1 MPSAKRSQALPW
13 AVYPLYTIVFIDVL
27 GYTFLIPLLPALQKH
42 FAAPSYMMGALI
54 SVTAACA
61 TISSPLWGYLS
72 DKVGRKSV
80 LMSSQGFTLGGYVL
94 IALAGNIPM
103 LFASRIVAGLGGGNL
118 GVAQSY
124 IVDVVREDQRERAL
138 AWGTAAFGL
147 GFVVGPVLSGLLL
160 KFGLSAPFWAAAAL
174 EAINVV
180 FTLFFLPRSQPQAS
194 SEHRR
199 GLLHEFVRRPMLS
212 LLTQQFLYIFSF
224 TYFFTCFGLYLDRQ
238 LRVGAS
244 GAAFLLGAAG
254 AVGAAVLIFGV
265 DPLSKRFG
273 AVALTQAAFLVA
285 FVSYALL
292 GFVTSLGLFAVM
304 LVLWA
309 ASGSALRPTL
319 SKLIADKA
327 PGERRGA
334 VLGFADSLNNL
345 SMIFAP
351 AMASTIVG
359 LNPRLSG
366 IIPALC
372 AAGGFV
378 VGALARRT
386 ER

>member
-1 MPSAKRSQALPW
+1 MKRGLPP

-42 FAAPSYMMGALI
+42 FSAPSYMMGALI
-54 SVTAACA
+54 SVTAVCA
-61 TISSPLWGYLS
+61 TISSPFWGYLS
-72 DKVGRKSV
+72 DRIGRKSV
-80 LMSSQGFTLGGYVL
+80 LMSSQGFTLGGYLL
-94 IALAGNIPM
+94 IAVAGNIPV

-124 IVDVVREDQRERAL
+124 VVDVVREDQRERAL

-160 KFGLSAPFWAAAAL
+160 RFGLSAPFWAAAGL

-180 FTLFFLPRSQPQAS
+180 FTLLFLPASRRLARSPN
-194 SEHRR
+194 RR
-199 GLLHEFVRRPMLS
+199 GLLHELLRRSMLS
-212 LLTQQFLYIFSF
+212 LLARQFLYIFSF
-224 TYFFTCFGLYLDRQ
+224 TYFFTAFGLYLDRQ
-238 LRVGAS
+238 LHLGAS
-244 GAAFLLGAAG
+244 DAAYLLGAAG
-254 AVGAAVLIFGV
+254 AVGAAMLIFGV
-265 DPLSKRFG
+265 EPLSKRMG
-273 AVALTQAAFLVA
+273 AAGLTQAAFVVA
-285 FVSYALL
+285 FISYVLV
-292 GFVTSLGLFAVM
+292 GFVTSLELFAVV

-319 SKLIADKA
+319 SKMLADKA

-351 AMASTIVG
+351 AMASAIVG
-359 LNPRLSG
+359 FNPRLSG
-366 IIPALC
+366 VIPALC
-372 AAGGFV
+372 VAGGFM
-378 VGALARRT
+378 VGVLARADA
-386 ER
+386 